1 MLAIIVSFLSS
12 LGIAE
17 TYPFLPGRTVVSGEL
32 PDTVPKR
39 ISGHSAPY
47 FWNIYRILLV
57 HKIAHF
63 SRFVNAV
70 RQVSLFSFLISLY
83 VTKMQRQF

>member
-47 FWNIYRILLV
+47 FWNIYRILSSYKISYFPALV
-57 HKIAHF
+57 NEGFFF
-63 SRFVNAV
+63 S
-70 RQVSLFSFLISLY
+70 
-83 VTKMQRQF
+83 